1 MTALSQKLETFF
13 KSRSSDPK
21 ISLPSSIGGWFE
33 QARVTAFQSLYA
45 ENISK
50 KTENHYA
57 RLTAT
62 IYEVFSGGF
71 VAIVASYPDQTILW
85 LDDHSTV
92 SPYQA
97 FVSREQLVQW
107 LPHRI
112 NELAQLIV
120 ETRFNFL
127 GMPRLLYSTADI
139 MYRSEERNERLAQ
152 SEIGRET
159 LLYNQTK
166 FAELADRITSP
177 RLHTGFDEEI
187 TLTFFLWTRIRG
199 KVFEVRCVLGS
210 AEKFIY
216 TFVELADWLG
226 DFHLPR

>member
-1 MTALSQKLETFF
+1 MTALSEKLETFF
-13 KSRSSDPK
+13 KSRSDDPK
-21 ISLPSSIGGWFE
+21 LSLPSSMGGWFE
-33 QARVTAFQSLYA
+33 QARASTFRSLYA
-45 ENISK
+45 ENIK
-50 KTENHYA
+50 QKTEDHYA
-57 RLTAT
+57 GLTAA
-62 IYEVFSGGF
+62 IYEVFSSGI
-71 VAIVASYPDQTILW
+71 VAIIALYPDETILW

-127 GMPRLLYSTADI
+127 GMPRLLHSTTNI
-139 MYRSEERNERLAQ
+139 MHRSEERNERLAQ
-152 SEIGRET
+152 SEVGRET

-166 FAELADRITSP
+166 CVELADRIIPP
-177 RLHTGFDEEI
+177 RLHSAFDEEI
-187 TLTFFLWTRIRG
+187 TLTFFLWARIRG
-199 KVFEVRCVLGS
+199 KVFEVQCVLGS
-210 AEKFIY
+210 AETFSY
-216 TFVELADWLG
+216 TAIELADWFG